1 MLASKGLH
9 DKAFCGEIEIVQPT
23 VIPSHTSRAPFVAAG
38 AVTGIGSLPLTSIT
52 SAIRSVAEF
61 SPEVPFWPQLP
72 QLSERESIVGQGLA
86 IVEDLIEHRNGYGYQ
101 VKEGRLDS
109 VLEILHRSS
118 GELSPASAAGFG
130 AFEEALSSG
139 LFSSAVAVKGQ
150 IEGPITLSTY
160 LFHEGRP
167 FLSDPA
173 LFAAVAFH
181 VSQII
186 AWQIDRLKS
195 AGLPVLLFVDEPAL
209 GLDAAVAN
217 AVSEEQRLNALA
229 ATLQDARIHGAYAGL
244 HCCAARPF
252 ERMCCVKPDI
262 ISFDAH
268 EGLDLFFAD
277 WRALDFMNQGGAV
290 AYGIVPTRPGLNA
303 VDSATI
309 FIRWLKAASLAGDP
323 QKFAQRAMITATCG
337 LGLLDISA
345 VAESF
350 SVAHSISKL
359 IRSLAGSPEQ

>member
-1 MLASKGLH
+1 M
-9 DKAFCGEIEIVQPT
+9 
-23 VIPSHTSRAPFVAAG
+23 PFVAAG

-52 SAIRSVAEF
+52 SAVRSVAEF

-72 QLSERESIVGQGLA
+72 QLSEQESIVGQGLG
-86 IVEDLIEHRNGYGYQ
+86 IVENLIEPRNEGYGYQ
-101 VKEGRLDS
+101 VKEGQLDS

-118 GELSPASAAGFG
+118 GELTPANAAGFG

-150 IEGPITLSTY
+150 IEGPITLSAY
-160 LFHEGRP
+160 LFHKGRP
-167 FLSDPA
+167 FLADPA
-173 LFAAVAFH
+173 LFAAIAFH

-186 AWQIDRLKS
+186 GWQIDRLKS

-209 GLDAAVAN
+209 CLDAPVAN
-217 AVSEEQRLNALA
+217 AVPEEQRLSALA
-229 ATLQDARIHGAYAGL
+229 ATLEDARIRGAYAGL
-244 HCCAARPF
+244 HCCAARPL
-252 ERMCCVKPDI
+252 ERMCRVQPDI

-277 WRALDFMNQGGAV
+277 WHALDFMQQGGTV
-290 AYGIVPTRPGLNA
+290 AYGIVPTRPGVNA
-303 VDSATI
+303 VDSASI

-337 LGLLDISA
+337 LGLLDTSA

-350 SVAHSISKL
+350 GVAHSVSKL
-359 IRSLAGSPEQ
+359 IRSLAGSPELDEEATFGN

>member
-1 MLASKGLH
+1 M
-9 DKAFCGEIEIVQPT
+9 QTT
-23 VIPSHTSRAPFVAAG
+23 VIPSHTCRMPFVAAG
-38 AVTGIGSLPLTSIT
+38 AVTGIGSLPLTSIA
-52 SAIRSVAEF
+52 SAIRSVAEL

-72 QLSERESIVGQGLA
+72 QLSERESIVGQGLGV
-86 IVEDLIEHRNGYGYQ
+86 VEQLIEPRDEGYGYQ
-101 VKEGRLDS
+101 VKEGRLNS

-118 GELSPASAAGFG
+118 GELTSANAAGFG

-139 LFSSAVAVKGQ
+139 LFGSAVAVKGQ
-150 IEGPITLSTY
+150 IEGPITLSAY
-160 LFHEGRP
+160 LFHKGRP

-186 AWQIDRLKS
+186 GWQIDRLKS

-209 GLDAAVAN
+209 CLDAPVTN

-229 ATLQDARIHGAYAGL
+229 ATLEDARIRGAYAGL

-252 ERMCCVKPDI
+252 ERMCRVKPDI

-277 WRALDFMNQGGAV
+277 WRALDFVNQGGAV

-337 LGLLDISA
+337 LGLLDTSA

-350 SVAHSISKL
+350 AVAHSVSKL
-359 IRSLAGSPEQ
+359 IRSLAGSPELD

>member
-1 MLASKGLH
+1 MQTL
-9 DKAFCGEIEIVQPT
+9 
-23 VIPSHTSRAPFVAAG
+23 VIPSHTSRTPFVAAG

-72 QLSERESIVGQGLA
+72 QLSERESIVVQG
-86 IVEDLIEHRNGYGYQ
+86 IGVVEELIEPRNEGYGYQ
-101 VKEGRLDS
+101 VKEGRLNS

-118 GELSPASAAGFG
+118 GELTPANAAGFG

-150 IEGPITLSTY
+150 IEGPITLSAY
-160 LFHEGRP
+160 LFHKGRP

-209 GLDAAVAN
+209 CLDAPVAN

-229 ATLQDARIHGAYAGL
+229 ATLEGARIRGAYAGL

-252 ERMCCVKPDI
+252 ERMCRVKPDI
-262 ISFDAH
+262 LSFDAH

-277 WRALDFMNQGGAV
+277 WHALDFVNQGGAV
-290 AYGIVPTRPGLNA
+290 AYGIVPTRPSLSA
-303 VDSATI
+303 VDSSTI

-337 LGLLDISA
+337 LGLLDTSS